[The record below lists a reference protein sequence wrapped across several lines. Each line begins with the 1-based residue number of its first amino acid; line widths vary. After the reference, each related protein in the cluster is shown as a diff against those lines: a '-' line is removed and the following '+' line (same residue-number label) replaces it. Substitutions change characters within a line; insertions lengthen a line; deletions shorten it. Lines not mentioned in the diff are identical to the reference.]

1 MNDVSPSSRRRTTQ
15 TGRRRR
21 SRSCLDNPGTGGEAE
36 VRWPAGRRGQS
47 HHKIPEV
54 AAMDS
59 RRQHR
64 RRQGPL
70 TLADAYYVTPG
81 PPDAGRV

>member
-1 MNDVSPSSRRRTTQ
+1 MMCLRVRGDERRRQDEGGTYVV
-15 TGRRRR
+15 
-21 SRSCLDNPGTGGEAE
+21 SCLDNPGTGGEAE